1 MAPLSGRG
9 EGARP
14 GGSFEGELF
23 LRIRRDSWQNGLSI
37 RALARKFGV
46 HRRLVREA
54 LTSPSPKPR
63 KTPERRSPRLEPFK
77 KTIDE
82 WLLQD
87 MEAPPKQR
95 HTVKRILTRLQ
106 RELGAEFAYS
116 TVWDYVSRRRRE
128 MAEAARA
135 TPAAGF
141 VIRHN
146 RPGMDAEVD
155 FGEAWVDLADQR
167 TKCYVFAFR
176 LAYSG
181 KAVHRITTSCGQEA
195 FLDGH
200 VHAFRTLGGVPGGQI
215 RYDNR
220 SPAVSRVIHKS
231 RSREEHPKW
240 AGFRRHFAFV
250 PFYCEPGLRGAH
262 EKGGVEGQVG
272 YFRRNYLTPVPRV
285 DSLDDLNAAFS
296 EFERI
301 EEDRRIGMRIRTIGQ
316 DFASEAP
323 LLLPL
328 PEEPFETGIV
338 FTPRVDRCGMIAVRV
353 CRYSVQARF
362 IGRTVRVML
371 RSDELVVFH
380 GRAEIARH
388 PRLTVKG
395 AERIV
400 LDHFLEVLLAKPGA
414 RAGSEALDQARGL
427 GTFTATHE
435 AFWAAAKT
443 TQGDTDGTTELVR
456 VLLLRRHLEHRD
468 VVAGI
473 QAALAVG
480 ACTADMVALEA
491 RKAAQADGR
500 SPTVTSN
507 VALPALPEA
516 TDPQVTSLT
525 AHRTVRLPADHRPLP
540 ALGNWDQLLNRPRKE
555 SP

>member
-1 MAPLSGRG
+1 MR
-9 EGARP
+9 
-14 GGSFEGELF
+14 
-23 LRIRRDSWQNGLSI
+23 Q
-37 RALARKFGV
+37 
-46 HRRLVREA
+46 
-54 LTSPSPKPR
+54 
-63 KTPERRSPRLEPFK
+63 SPRLEPFK

-82 WLLQD
+82 WLLAD
-87 MEAPPKQR
+87 LEAPPKQR
-95 HTVKRILTRLQ
+95 HTVQRIMVRLQ
-106 RELGAEFAYS
+106 QELGAEVAYT
-116 TVWDYVSRRRRE
+116 TVWDYASRRRRE
-128 MAEAARA
+128 IAEAAGA
-135 TPAAGF
+135 APAAGF

-155 FGEAWVDLADQR
+155 FGEAWVDLADRR

-181 KAVHRITTSCGQEA
+181 KAVHRITTTCAQEA

-200 VHAFRTLGGVPGGQI
+200 VHAFRQLGGVPGGQI
-215 RYDNR
+215 RYDNL

-231 RSREEHPKW
+231 RSRVEHPKW
-240 AGFRRHFAFV
+240 AAFSRHFAFT

-285 DSLDDLNAAFS
+285 TSLQELNEAFLG
-296 EFERI
+296 FERT

-328 PEEPFETGIV
+328 PDDPFETGIV
-338 FTPRVDRCGMIAVRV
+338 FTPRVDRYGMIAVRV
-353 CRYSVQARF
+353 CRYSVPARF

-371 RSDELVVFH
+371 RSSDLVVFH
-380 GRAEIARH
+380 GRTQIARH

-414 RAGSEALDQARGL
+414 MAGSEALDQARRE
-427 GTFTATHE
+427 GTFTTAHE

-443 TQGDTDGTTELVR
+443 SAGDTDGTTALVH
-456 VLLLRRHLEHRD
+456 VLLLHRHLEHHD
-468 VVAGI
+468 VVAGLR
-473 QAALAVG
+473 AALAVG
-480 ACTADMVALEA
+480 ACTADVVALEA

-500 SPTVTSN
+500 SPTVTPDISG
-507 VALPALPEA
+507 PSLPEP
-516 TDPQVTSLT
+516 TNPQVTSLT
-525 AHRTVRLPADHRPLP
+525 AHRTARLPADRRPPP
-540 ALGNWDQLLNRPRKE
+540 ALTHWDQLLNHPRKDM
-555 SP
+555 P